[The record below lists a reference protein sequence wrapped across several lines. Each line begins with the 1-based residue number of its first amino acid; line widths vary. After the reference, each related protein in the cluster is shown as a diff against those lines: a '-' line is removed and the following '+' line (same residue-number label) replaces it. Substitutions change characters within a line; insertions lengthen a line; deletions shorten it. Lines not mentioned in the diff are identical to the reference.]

1 MKRLDNHGWGEKD
14 MILYCGII
22 ACVLLVIYIL
32 LNQFNHMMDTPKEA
46 STSDKNIKEEIN
58 EATTPGTI
66 IDEVPESEEPVVVD
80 DNYYRSLEDSLE
92 IAAQAYVERQYDEI
106 QDDTTMHITI
116 EQLTSLDFLEQVKDP
131 NGNICSG
138 YVTYTSSDDM
148 YEPYLKCGQYTT
160 EGYETQYE

>member
-1 MKRLDNHGWGEKD
+1 MKRLDNRGWGEKD

-80 DNYYRSLEDSLE
+80 DNY
-92 IAAQAYVERQYDEI
+92 
-106 QDDTTMHITI
+106 
-116 EQLTSLDFLEQVKDP
+116 
-131 NGNICSG
+131 
-138 YVTYTSSDDM
+138 
-148 YEPYLKCGQYTT
+148 
-160 EGYETQYE
+160 